1 METSLKAQHKIGVLD
16 LSVTMESSVKTRYS
30 TTNFQIFRQRFSSWG
45 FNLGRWV
52 GWGGDIAEDFL
63 HQGLE

>member
-30 TTNFQIFRQRFSSWG
+30 STNFQIFRQRFSSWG

-52 GWGGDIAEDFL
+52 GWRYCR
-63 HQGLE
+63 GLFISGA

>member
-30 TTNFQIFRQRFSSWG
+30 ITNFQIFRQRFSSWG
-45 FNLGRWV
+45 FNLGRWM
-52 GWGGDIAEDFL
+52 GWRYCR
-63 HQGLE
+63 GLFTSGA

>member
-30 TTNFQIFRQRFSSWG
+30 TKNFQIFRQRFSSWG
-45 FNLGRWV
+45 FNLGR
-52 GWGGDIAEDFL
+52 
-63 HQGLE
+63 